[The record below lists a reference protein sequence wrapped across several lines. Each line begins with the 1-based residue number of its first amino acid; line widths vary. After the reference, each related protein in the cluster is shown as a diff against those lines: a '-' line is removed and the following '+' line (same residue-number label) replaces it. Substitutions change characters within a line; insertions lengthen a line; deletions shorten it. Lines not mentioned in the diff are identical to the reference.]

1 MYKYKVSITIKSL
14 EYLKQNM
21 VKLLTILDNYILKSR
36 TDQIEYISKEVTKL
50 ITKVDT
56 KTSVF
61 CVYKD
66 TNNVKLLTQLI
77 WDKDYKNSYYIDL
90 KSNKHLNDEEFITYR
105 DNHNYTDIEG
115 IFDNVPENMIL
126 PEQDYEDYIWSKI

>member
-21 VKLLTILDNYILKSR
+21 VKLLTILDSYILKSR
-36 TDQIEYISKEVTKL
+36 TNQTEYIGKEVTKL

-90 KSNKHLNDEEFITYR
+90 KSNKHLNDEEFITYK

-115 IFDNVPENMIL
+115 IFDNVPENMIVA
-126 PEQDYEDYIWSKI
+126 EQDYEDYIWSKV